1 VGPLL
6 TDQPDDQT
14 IQEEIVRH
22 CYVRTP
28 LSDEADHN
36 LDALLSDTPPAF
48 SDASGIDLR
57 HRTNAFDRAIE
68 ADVKG
73 SRPGTYIL
81 TGGVGSGKTTFLRRF
96 AKVVQ
101 AKMVRGYC
109 LWVHVDY
116 LSIGSVDD
124 SAIEAELPR
133 YTFRRIREL
142 LHSEYSQ
149 YCPSSGDEL
158 RAMFADR
165 IEAAK
170 LTVLFGLASGSSEWN
185 EKVNTLIHQAYAD
198 DEQYCIAVFRGA
210 RRRGMRVVLV
220 LDNTDQ
226 LGENFQAAVFL
237 LSQRLSKDCAALTIV
252 SLREEKFFAAY
263 RRGIFDAFGDRRFHI
278 GSPNLE
284 DVIRKRLE
292 YAIHRYNKAA
302 DGSLL
307 EVDPTEREE
316 VERILRVFI
325 NSTTGGNRNIVRLL
339 ACVSN
344 GDMRYALGMFKEF
357 VSSGN
362 TNVNKILRVIED
374 AGGYTVPFHEFA
386 KSAVLGS
393 RRYYRSSLS
402 HIVNLFI
409 RSAARQ
415 TSHLTACRLLARLS
429 AAEGAIAS
437 W

>member
-1 VGPLL
+1 
-6 TDQPDDQT
+6 
-14 IQEEIVRH
+14 
-22 CYVRTP
+22 
-28 LSDEADHN
+28 
-36 LDALLSDTPPAF
+36 
-48 SDASGIDLR
+48 
-57 HRTNAFDRAIE
+57 
-68 ADVKG
+68 
-73 SRPGTYIL
+73 
-81 TGGVGSGKTTFLRRF
+81 
-96 AKVVQ
+96 
-101 AKMVRGYC
+101 
-109 LWVHVDY
+109 
-116 LSIGSVDD
+116 
-124 SAIEAELPR
+124 
-133 YTFRRIREL
+133 
-142 LHSEYSQ
+142 
-149 YCPSSGDEL
+149 
-158 RAMFADR
+158 
-165 IEAAK
+165 
-170 LTVLFGLASGSSEWN
+170 
-185 EKVNTLIHQAYAD
+185 
-198 DEQYCIAVFRGA
+198 
-210 RRRGMRVVLV
+210 MRVVLV

-402 HIVNLFI
+402 HICRAADVTPYRMPVAGAPVRCGRRHRLMVKDLWKQPNCWLNTGS
-409 RSAARQ
+409 RSAMQR
-415 TSHLTACRLLARLS
+415 T
-429 AAEGAIAS
+429 
-437 W
+437 